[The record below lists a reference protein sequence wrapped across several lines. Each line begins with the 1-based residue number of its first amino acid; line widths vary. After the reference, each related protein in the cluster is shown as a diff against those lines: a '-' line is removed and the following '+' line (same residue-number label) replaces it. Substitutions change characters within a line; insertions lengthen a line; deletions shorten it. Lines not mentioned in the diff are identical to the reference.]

1 MDNQARAN
9 FLHDLNIEQKR
20 IALRNLP
27 YVLAYLVLT
36 TAPYIYLDIFLWYQ
50 ENLYFLAAF
59 LAWAMGYV
67 LLLFI
72 MQRSGYFADGKASGV
87 GVYFALSV
95 GTGILIGLAA
105 IMLILPGL
113 YLLMRW
119 LPVYARALTTDEWVT
134 QSMRWSW
141 AATEPYQGPLAL
153 ALVMPVMLFVIS
165 FAATYFLSIGGLSY
179 EATLIIGNCAAS
191 VASAWL
197 LILCVAAFGLLSD
210 AEQRKREL
218 AEDINPA

>member
-27 YVLAYLVLT
+27 YVLAYLALT
-36 TAPYIYLDIFLWYQ
+36 AAPYIYFDIFLWDQ
-50 ENLYFLAAF
+50 DSLYFLAAF
-59 LAWAMGYV
+59 LGWAMGYV

-72 MQRSGYFADGKASGV
+72 MQRSGYFADGKESGV
-87 GVYFALSV
+87 GVYFALGLS
-95 GTGILIGLAA
+95 TGILIALALVV
-105 IMLILPGL
+105 LILPGL

-119 LPVYARALTTDEWVT
+119 LPVYARALTTEEWIT

-141 AATEPYQGPLAL
+141 TATEPFQKPLAAAL
-153 ALVMPVMLFVIS
+153 AGPVLFYGIS
-165 FAATYFLSIGGLSY
+165 LTAIYFYDAMGLSY
-179 EATLIIGNCAAS
+179 EASVIIVHCAES

-197 LILCVAAFGLLSD
+197 LILGVAAFGLLS
-210 AEQRKREL
+210 ETGHRRQEL
-218 AEDINPA
+218 PDGAKPA